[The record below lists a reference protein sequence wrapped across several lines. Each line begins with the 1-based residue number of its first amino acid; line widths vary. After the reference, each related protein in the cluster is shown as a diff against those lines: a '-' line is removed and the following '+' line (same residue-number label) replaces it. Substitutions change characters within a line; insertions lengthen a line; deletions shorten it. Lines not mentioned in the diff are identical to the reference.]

1 MDAPAVPDAVRVYHD
16 PLVLRHD
23 TGPFHPE
30 QPGRVEAC
38 AAALAAAGHRLHA
51 PPSPER
57 TLEAISRVHPAG
69 YVERLRQAAARAPAG
84 AGERAFTLF
93 DSPDNPLGA
102 ATFDAAVR
110 AVGLT
115 LAAVDDVLAGRA
127 RSGFVVV
134 RPPGHHARAR
144 SAMGFCFL
152 NTVAVAARDLLAAR
166 GLARVLV
173 ADFDVHHGNGTQE
186 LFWEDGGVAYLSVHR
201 YPFYPGTGASDEA
214 GAGAGRGLTV
224 NVPRPA
230 GSGDDPYAG
239 GFSDALEALA
249 ERFRP
254 EMVLVSA
261 GFDAH
266 GEDPLGGMAVTEEGF
281 ARMTRTLAEVARLWA
296 GGRLVSVLEG
306 GYDPGAVG
314 RSAVR
319 HVSEL
324 GGCPGAIDTPES
336 QP

>member
-93 DSPDNPLGA
+93 DSPDNPFGA
-102 ATFDAAVR
+102 VTFDAAVR

-173 ADFDVHHGNGTQE
+173 ADFDVHHGNGTQHIFE
-186 LFWEDGGVAYLSVHR
+186 EDPRVLFISLHGHPRHL
-201 YPFYPGTGASDEA
+201 YPGTGYEWEV
-214 GAGAGRGLTV
+214 GVGPGRGFTLNIPLMPGADDDQYQAAFEQLV
-224 NVPRPA
+224 QPRV
-230 GSGDDPYAG
+230 DD
-239 GFSDALEALA
+239 
-249 ERFRP
+249 FRP
-254 EMVLVSA
+254 QVVLVSA

-266 GEDPLGGMAVTEEGF
+266 EGDPLAEMLVSDEGF
-281 ARMTRTLAEVARLWA
+281 DWMTRAIIQMAETHAE
-296 GGRLVSVLEG
+296 GRIVSVLEG
-306 GYDPGAVG
+306 GYDLGVLERCVA
-314 RSAVR
+314 A
-319 HVSEL
+319 HVERL
-324 GGCPGAIDTPES
+324 AAAA
-336 QP
+336 